1 MAQATAPFSAF
12 ERMLARRYLGA
23 TKSGAGVSLISI
35 IAFGGIMLAVAVL
48 IIVMSVMNGFRT
60 ELLDKLLGFNGHV
73 YVRAFDSFD
82 DYAAIRERIN
92 DIPGVTRV
100 TPLVEGYVMASVEG
114 RSAYAQ
120 VRGVTAADLDQITVV
135 SDNIVEG
142 TLGAFGEGRFGG
154 DGVAVGG
161 RIAGA
166 LGLRVGDYVDLL
178 TAQGA
183 ATPFG
188 VAPRKKSYRVDAIF
202 SVGVSTFDEVFI
214 FMPLEQ
220 AQLYFNKQG
229 RIDQIEVMVDEPEPI
244 QPYLE
249 PLAAAVGP
257 QFYLTDWTQI
267 HSSFFNALKIERNV
281 MRLIL
286 FLIVA
291 IAALNIITGLIMLV
305 KDKTA
310 DIAILRSMGA
320 TQGAVMRVFL
330 LSGASLGA
338 AGTLFGV
345 ALGALFCWHI
355 QSVHDGLS
363 SLFGVQLFNPEVYFL
378 TNIPAQI
385 QWSEV
390 VLVAGWALFASFA
403 ATLYPSWR
411 ASRLDPVEALR
422 YE

>member
-1 MAQATAPFSAF
+1 MAHATPPFSAF
-12 ERMLARRYLGA
+12 ERMLARRYLAA

-60 ELLDKLLGFNGHV
+60 ELLDKLLGFNGHI
-73 YVRAFDSFD
+73 YVRSYDAFD
-82 DYAAIRERIN
+82 DYAEIRERIAA
-92 DIPGVTRV
+92 IPGVTRV
-100 TPLVEGYVMASVEG
+100 TPLVEGYVMASVQG
-114 RSAYAQ
+114 RSAYGQ
-120 VRGVTAADLDQITVV
+120 VRGVAPEDLRQIRVV
-135 SDNIVEG
+135 SENIVEG
-142 TLGAFGEGRFGG
+142 TLDRFGEGRFGG
-154 DGVAVGG
+154 DGVALGA

-183 ATPFG
+183 STPFG

-220 AQLYFNKQG
+220 AQLYFNRQG
-229 RIDQIEVMVDEPEPI
+229 RIDQIEVMVAEPDPI
-244 QPYLE
+244 LPMRRMLAETIGPGVYLI
-249 PLAAAVGP
+249 
-257 QFYLTDWTQI
+257 DWTEI
-267 HSSFFNALKIERNV
+267 HSSFFNALAVERNV

-320 TQGAVMRVFL
+320 TQGAVMRIFL

-338 AGTLFGV
+338 AGTLAGV
-345 ALGALFCWHI
+345 ALGALFCWRIEEIHN
-355 QSVHDGLS
+355 VLS
-363 SLFGVQLFNPEVYFL
+363 AIFNVTLFNPEVYFL
-378 TNIPAQI
+378 TTIPAEI
-385 QWSEV
+385 EWSEV
-390 VLVAGWALFASFA
+390 VIVAGWALFASFA

-411 ASRLDPVEALR
+411 ASKLDPVEALR